1 MVSEATRKSM
11 QGNKRKDTKPELL
24 VRKALREAGYTGYRL
39 QWKKAPGRPDIAF
52 PGRKIAI
59 FIDGCFWHHH
69 EGCKYATTPATN
81 TEYWETKFATNKAR
95 DKRDR
100 KLLEEDGWT
109 VISIWECEL
118 KKDKLAETIN
128 YMVMTLDGKG
138 SADLKSAA
146 ADTLPSSGT
155 IE

>member
-1 MVSEATRKSM
+1 M

-39 QWKKAPGRPDIAF
+39 PWKKAPGRPDIAF
-52 PGRKIAI
+52 PGRKVAI

-81 TEYWETKFATNKAR
+81 TEFWEDKFARNKAR
-95 DKRDR
+95 DERDR
-100 KLLEEDGWT
+100 KLLAEDGWT

-118 KKDKLAETIN
+118 KKDMLSETIN
-128 YMVMTLDGKG
+128 YVVMTLDEIDSSSSQARRGR
-138 SADLKSAA
+138 ASAA
-146 ADTLPSSGT
+146 RASKRNTGKK
-155 IE
+155 E